1 MLRERRNVLVLH
13 FLEPLKALVA
23 HAHRRYLRQ
32 CSISARAS
40 LALVARCRAGG
51 ISDNLSRW
59 ALQMQIVLDTSSN
72 GLARTARCGD
82 CAWGI
87 MYGAGDICGM
97 GSRITVSIG
106 GYGKSRGGGYR
117 GMDAAIIGPA
127 KLGTDNARN
136 S

>member
-1 MLRERRNVLVLH
+1 MLVVH

-32 CSISARAS
+32 RLISARAS
-40 LALVARCRAGG
+40 LALVVRCRAGG
-51 ISDNLSRW
+51 ISDSLSRW

-72 GLARTARCGD
+72 GLARTDRCGD

-97 GSRITVSIG
+97 GAGITIGIG

-117 GMDAAIIGPA
+117 GMDAAIV
-127 KLGTDNARN
+127 
-136 S
+136 